1 MVDKEYEEYLREK
14 REYEEKERKELIEE
28 EEEETPEDENKY
40 RHSVDDLKDYLKD
53 DYPFTL
59 SSSDEIFVSQITE
72 TEFIVD
78 QEIANFFEIY
88 DVEPDLDGY
97 INPKSERLHKN
108 KITCVNYESFG
119 WTQVVDRVIN
129 EPWTKCSQENQDWL
143 DKQERECLSSS
154 LISFKPKGVVKPH
167 PPNLKVN
174 GKILPSIKE

>member
-1 MVDKEYEEYLREK
+1 MVDK
-14 REYEEKERKELIEE
+14 EYEEKERKELIEE

-40 RHSVDDLKDYLKD
+40 RHSVDDLKD

-97 INPKSERLHKN
+97 INPSIERLHKN
-108 KITCVNYESFG
+108 KIKITCVNYESFG
-119 WTQVVDRVIN
+119 WTQVVDRMIN
-129 EPWTKCSQENQDWL
+129 EP
-143 DKQERECLSSS
+143 
-154 LISFKPKGVVKPH
+154 
-167 PPNLKVN
+167 
-174 GKILPSIKE
+174 